1 MQTLSHHSRWTERV
15 SHRDTVLARSVVGSR
30 PTETAISADMRHI
43 IPLSALIQR
52 LSLLASIE
60 LPCVIQTGNVAR
72 EPTGNGP
79 VKGCGR
85 RNGRFWLTIGN
96 LTLELQESM
105 IETVRLST
113 PMTGGRPD
121 TGIDI
126 VSVNGNVVARISSL
140 PDQANSAV
148 WQDIMDTF
156 DCA

>member
-1 MQTLSHHSRWTERV
+1 M
-15 SHRDTVLARSVVGSR
+15 
-30 PTETAISADMRHI
+30 
-43 IPLSALIQR
+43 
-52 LSLLASIE
+52 
-60 LPCVIQTGNVAR
+60 
-72 EPTGNGP
+72 
-79 VKGCGR
+79 KGCGR